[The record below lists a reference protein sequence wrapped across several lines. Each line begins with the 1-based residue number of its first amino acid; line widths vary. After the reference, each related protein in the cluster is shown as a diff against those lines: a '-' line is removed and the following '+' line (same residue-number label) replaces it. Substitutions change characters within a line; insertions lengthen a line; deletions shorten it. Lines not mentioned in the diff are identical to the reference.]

1 MFVLILKY
9 MASLEKI
16 DELVPAHRQFLNKNY
31 LRSKFICSGA
41 QVPRTGGIILCNAT
55 DKEEVQQI
63 IAEDP
68 FLIHG
73 AAHYD
78 IIEFTPSLYAS
89 GFASFVG

>member
-9 MASLEKI
+9 VVPLDKI

-31 LRSKFICSGA
+31 LRNKFICSGA
-41 QVPRTGGIILCNAT
+41 QVPRTGGIILCNAA
-55 DKEEVQQI
+55 DKEEVAQI

-73 AAHYD
+73 AAHYN
-78 IIEFTPSLYAS
+78 IIEFTPSLHAP
-89 GFASFVG
+89 GFESFVG